1 MRKYGMMVSNERQG
15 DAVHHFFAV
24 LSRMKNINR
33 WGLMRNTRQENLCE
47 HSFETAVIAHALA
60 VLRNTRFG
68 GSVDPGRAAVLALY
82 HDATEIITGDMP
94 TPVKYFSPRIR
105 SAYRE
110 VESVAREKLLGF
122 LPEDL
127 RGEYLPLLAGG
138 AESDRELWP
147 LVHAA
152 DKISAVI
159 KCVEEK
165 RMGNTEF
172 ARAEAALRQSVS
184 DLRLPEADCF
194 MRDFLPSFELT
205 LDEQE

>member
-1 MRKYGMMVSNERQG
+1 MF
-15 DAVHHFFAV
+15 HFFAV
-24 LSRMKNINR
+24 LSRMKNITR
-33 WGLMRNTRQENLCE
+33 WGLMRNTRRENLCE

-60 VLRNTRFG
+60 VIRNTRFG
-68 GSVDPGRAAVLALY
+68 GNADPGRAAALALF

-94 TPVKYFSPRIR
+94 TPVKYFSPKIR

-110 VESVAREKLLGF
+110 VESVARERLLGF
-122 LPEDL
+122 LPDDL
-127 RGEYLPLLAGG
+127 KTVYRPLLGDSTNPG
-138 AESDRELWP
+138 DKELMR

-165 RMGNTEF
+165 RMGNKEF
-172 ARAEAALRQSVS
+172 SKAESALRKAVK
-184 DLRLPEADCF
+184 DLHLPEADCF
-194 MRDFLPSFELT
+194 MEEFLPSFSLT

>member
-1 MRKYGMMVSNERQG
+1 MF
-15 DAVHHFFAV
+15 HFFAV
-24 LSRMKNINR
+24 LSRMKNITR

-60 VLRNTRFG
+60 VIRNTRFG
-68 GSVDPGRAAVLALY
+68 GRADPGRAASLALF

-94 TPVKYFSPRIR
+94 TPVKYFSPKIR

-110 VESVAREKLLGF
+110 VESVARERLLGF
-122 LPEDL
+122 LPDDL
-127 RGEYLPLLAGG
+127 QTVYRPLLGDCSNS
-138 AESDRELWP
+138 SDEELMQ

-165 RMGNTEF
+165 RMGNMEF
-172 ARAEAALRQSVS
+172 SKAEAALRKAVKS
-184 DLRLPEADCF
+184 LHLPEADCF
-194 MRDFLPSFELT
+194 MEEFLPSFSLT

>member
-1 MRKYGMMVSNERQG
+1 MF
-15 DAVHHFFAV
+15 HFFAV

-68 GSVDPGRAAVLALY
+68 GKVDPGRTASLALF

-94 TPVKYFSPRIR
+94 TPVKYFSPKIR

-110 VESVAREKLLGF
+110 VESVARDRLLSF
-122 LPEDL
+122 LPQDLKADYRPLMGEISSED
-127 RGEYLPLLAGG
+127 
-138 AESDRELWP
+138 DRELLR

-152 DKISAVI
+152 DKISAII
-159 KCVEEK
+159 KCVEEQ

-172 ARAEAALRQSVS
+172 SQAETALRRAVKE
-184 DLRLPEADCF
+184 LRLPEADCF
-194 MRDFLPSFELT
+194 MEEFLPSYGLT
-205 LDEQE
+205 LDEQESS

>member
-1 MRKYGMMVSNERQG
+1 MF
-15 DAVHHFFAV
+15 HFFAV

-60 VLRNTRFG
+60 VLRNTRFDG
-68 GSVDPGRAAVLALY
+68 NADPGRAAALALF
-82 HDATEIITGDMP
+82 HDAPEIITGDMP
-94 TPVKYFSPRIR
+94 TPVKYFSPKIR

-110 VESVAREKLLGF
+110 VESVARERLLGF

-127 RGEYLPLLAGG
+127 QGVYRPLLGET
-138 AESDRELWP
+138 AEPGDAELLK
-147 LVHAA
+147 LVRAA

-172 ARAEAALRQSVS
+172 CQAETALRNSVRE
-184 DLRLPEADCF
+184 LRLPEADCF
-194 MRDFLPSFELT
+194 MEEFLPSFSLT

>member
-1 MRKYGMMVSNERQG
+1 MIKKRRRGF
-15 DAVHHFFAV
+15 DAMYHFFAM

-68 GSVDPGRAAVLALY
+68 GRADAERAAALALF
-82 HDATEIITGDMP
+82 HDASEIVTGDMP
-94 TPVKYFSPRIR
+94 TPVKYHSRKIR

-110 VESVAREKLLGF
+110 VETEAKNRLLSF
-122 LPEDL
+122 LPDDL
-127 RGEYLPLLAGG
+127 RGVYADLLDARGEED
-138 AESDRELWP
+138 AELLKIVR
-147 LVHAA
+147 AA

-165 RMGNTEF
+165 RMGNSEF
-172 ARAEAALRQSVS
+172 VSAETSLRAAVE
-184 DLRLPEADCF
+184 DMHLPEADCF
-194 MRDFLPSFELT
+194 MREFLPSYSLT